1 MRVSGVGAAGRREGP
16 GRRGGARP
24 GAGKPGALA
33 WGPMDSLFSTLLCS
47 SVSQAQVRLAA
58 FVPGTGQWAWCGHGP
73 LSTDNLVFV
82 GREPRS
88 PRPLAPSEEGPC
100 EVWRT
105 WGLAASSSASC
116 LGSGPPLARSS
127 RRGSPGRGAAPSAP
141 PPPVQL
147 SCYLRSHPRL
157 AREGWP
163 PCPVGRAASVCPGR
177 PPLRHLLLLPGQCEG
192 GGRALTRRCLC
203 SSEGRCWDSHPR
215 AGFVSES
222 QLPSSPRLE
231 PLHSPL
237 NEGGPGPLGG
247 GPCHTAKV
255 LYC

>member
-1 MRVSGVGAAGRREGP
+1 MWVRGVRAAGRQEGP

-105 WGLAASSSASC
+105 WGVAASSSASC
-116 LGSGPPLARSS
+116 LGSGPRWPDPPAEGPPGEGQLRPRLPRQSSFPVICVRTLVWPERGGRPARSAG
-127 RRGSPGRGAAPSAP
+127 RRLSVLDARRCATFCCSQDSVREAAAP
-141 PPPVQL
+141 
-147 SCYLRSHPRL
+147 
-157 AREGWP
+157 
-163 PCPVGRAASVCPGR
+163 
-177 PPLRHLLLLPGQCEG
+177 
-192 GGRALTRRCLC
+192 
-203 SSEGRCWDSHPR
+203 
-215 AGFVSES
+215 
-222 QLPSSPRLE
+222 
-231 PLHSPL
+231 
-237 NEGGPGPLGG
+237 
-247 GPCHTAKV
+247 
-255 LYC
+255 